1 MGVHTSKIHL
11 LISVT
16 IYMFKTAKQ
25 QLKTKQRTRDKHRK
39 DRFKKSLKVFVK
51 FVSSDLG
58 NPDQW

>member
-25 QLKTKQRTRDKHRK
+25 QLKTKQNKEPEINTVKIALRK
-39 DRFKKSLKVFVK
+39 AWKLLWNLSVRI
-51 FVSSDLG
+51 
-58 NPDQW
+58 